1 MRVLILEIF
10 GRFVLEC
17 PSGDFGEIMI
27 PYQVSELTVSSCMV
41 CIFMLPALQ
50 QNLN

>member
-17 PSGDFGEIMI
+17 PTYVNVNRKI
-27 PYQVSELTVSSCMV
+27 PVNT
-41 CIFMLPALQ
+41 
-50 QNLN
+50 NLGGV